1 MDEYT
6 PELGKKCKNGMYKNK
21 KTGKCVKKTIRKKNT
36 ISLDPDSIPNPL
48 GNLLAISEAG
58 LETYNAPNTG
68 KCKKGTRKNKKTGLC
83 EPVKDKINIE
93 MKKIEN
99 LTPET
104 SISTNISSSSLP
116 FVAETDKNDNRDQE
130 KTEDKNTESSEPSI
144 IGEIT
149 IEKTIVEEQNDRPA
163 VEDTSPSQKRTKG
176 VSDLFVE
183 EKEKNETILLTHPNT
198 QQQQQQQSP
207 QNGENAPVQ
216 NNENT
221 TESILYPDL
230 EDIDFSLKIAQHKE
244 FAETMYDGT
253 ITDVQKQ
260 AEILSKAKYE
270 LMPHQLFVKNFLSIQ
285 TPYNSLLLYHMLGT
299 GKTCSAI
306 GIAEEMRSY
315 IQQMGIKKKI
325 IFVASPNVQNNFKK
339 ELFDERN
346 LKEVNGL
353 WMLDR
358 TCIGNALLKE
368 INPMNLKGLTREH
381 IIQQIQFLIL
391 QHYSFMGYIEF
402 ANYIANIMN
411 AGETRE
417 KKIQNIRNAFNDQLV
432 IIDEVH
438 NIGMADNNSN
448 KRTGMLLYEVAQYS
462 ESMRLLL
469 LSATPMYNSPTEIIW
484 LTNLLNANDKRET
497 IAIHEVFDN
506 EGHFLTKRG
515 KKKGKH
521 DDYGREL
528 LRRKLIGYVSFV
540 RGENPYLFPFRVYPD
555 FFAKDENKLKS
566 YPKRQMNGREIKET
580 LKHVPVY
587 MTKIGSYQTKGY
599 QYIIQNMIHKAYN
612 IKQGTYDEKK
622 MPSFENMESF
632 GYTMLYA
639 PMEALNIVYP
649 TEELDEIDVCEK
661 VKDKTCDFTNSAKI
675 ISGFIGKKGLKS
687 VMSYTEDEKIPLR
700 YDFDYS
706 KSVLKKYGRIFSQD
720 ILHKYS
726 AKLSHICHQ
735 IQKSKGIVLVY
746 SQYIDGGLVPMAL
759 ALEEMGFARHGP
771 KNLLKNGK
779 APAIDALTMKTRK
792 EMGNDVGNFQQAKY
806 VMITGDKHFSANNDS
821 DIKYV
826 SSVEN
831 KYGRNVKVIL
841 ISKAASEG
849 VDFKNIRQLH
859 ILESWYNMNRIE
871 QIIGRAV
878 RNKSHVDLPFIERNV
893 QIFLHATKLDD
904 TEQEAADLY
913 VYRVAERKSKLI
925 GQVTRLLKQNAV
937 DCVLNISQT
946 NFTQT
951 KVNEIVANKNITI
964 ELSNGEKIEHF
975 PVGDKPYSDLCDY
988 MDNCAFQCEVSKP
1001 GENTQMGT
1009 NENTYTE
1016 DFIKHS
1022 SMAIM
1027 HRIRDIY
1034 RENFAYK
1041 SDEIIREI
1049 NILKRYPIDHIYYTL
1064 GWMVG
1069 NKTEELIDKYGR
1081 IGYLINRGN
1090 YYAFQPMEITDEHAQ
1105 MLERIAPVEY
1115 KHSSIKL
1122 ELPKGFNE
1130 RMHVPL
1136 LTSAPLSENDSVIV
1150 ENTQQ
1155 PSSQQSLPPS
1165 QTSMINEMIPTQ
1177 PNSIESL
1184 LQNLN
1189 NVIDLIHEPNL
1200 VVAANDKN
1208 WYKHTNKY
1216 MRILIDIHKLTME
1229 DVNKYSIYH
1238 FLDSLELKDKLLLVE
1253 EFYTNKKPMN
1263 KIEVYVLHYFNDR
1276 MVEKDGKRA
1285 LVLGTKTKNEIY
1297 IQDEKEKSKWKLA
1310 EYSEV
1315 ERFKTQFMKFVV
1327 DKKRIFSDI
1336 GFMHPFKGREV
1347 VFKIK
1352 NTQQKRNNM
1361 GAKCEDASK
1370 TDIAN
1375 KLKRVMGTNIYDDSK
1390 IDKYGLGVI
1399 LEYVMRFKTEE
1410 NEKTTNSSLYFFD
1423 LEKTLL
1429 NNIPDYK
1436 SISI

>member
-6 PELGKKCKNGMYKNK
+6 PELDKKCKNGMYKNK

-36 ISLDPDSIPNPL
+36 LSLDPDSIPNPL
-48 GNLLAISEAG
+48 GNLPSVTEDN
-58 LETYNAPNTG
+58 LETYKASKKE

-83 EPVKDKINIE
+83 EPVKEKINIE
-93 MKKIEN
+93 MKTIEN
-99 LTPET
+99 LTHET
-104 SISTNISSSSLP
+104 SVSTNISSSSLP
-116 FVAETDKNDNRDQE
+116 FVE
-130 KTEDKNTESSEPSI
+130 KKDDEKEKDDDTTSTKIPEKDI
-144 IGEIT
+144 VGEII
-149 IEKTIVEEQNDRPA
+149 IEKTIYQDGENDTTK
-163 VEDTSPSQKRTKG
+163 DSSPSQTRTED
-176 VSDLFVE
+176 VIDLFA
-183 EKEKNETILLTHPNT
+183 KETNKNENVL
-198 QQQQQQQSP
+198 SM
-207 QNGENAPVQ
+207 
-216 NNENT
+216 NENIQQPQQIDGNNLPIQNA
-221 TESILYPDL
+221 ENILYPDL

-260 AEILSKAKYE
+260 ADFLSKAKYE

-353 WMLDR
+353 WILDR

-381 IIQQIQFLIL
+381 IVQQIQFLIS

-411 AGETRE
+411 SGETRE

-469 LSATPMYNSPTEIIW
+469 LSATPMYNSPYEIIW

-506 EGHFLTKRG
+506 EGKFLTKRG

-540 RGENPYLFPFRVYPD
+540 RGENPYLFPFRVYPEL
-555 FFAKDENKLKS
+555 FAKEENKLKS
-566 YPKRQMNGREIKET
+566 YPKKQMNGREIKEF

-587 MTKIGSYQTKGY
+587 MTKIGSYQNKGY
-599 QYIIQNMIHKAYN
+599 QYIIQNMIQKAYN

-649 TEELDEIDVCEK
+649 TEELDEVELCENAQNEK
-661 VKDKTCDFTNSAKI
+661 CDFTNSAKI

-687 VMSYTEDEKIPLR
+687 VMNYIEDEKIPLR

-706 KSVLKKYGRIFSQD
+706 KSILKKYGRIFSPEL
-720 ILHKYS
+720 LHKYS
-726 AKLSHICHQ
+726 AKISHICDQ
-735 IQKSKGIVLVY
+735 IKQSKGIVLVY

-759 ALEEMGFARHGP
+759 ALEEMGFARYGP
-771 KNLLKNGK
+771 KNLLKNAK

-792 EMGNDVGNFQQAKY
+792 EMGNNVGNFQQAKY

-878 RNKSHVDLPFIERNV
+878 RNKSHVDLPFKERNV
-893 QIFLHATKLDD
+893 QIFLHATKLEDQ
-904 TEQEAADLY
+904 EREAADLY

-946 NFTQT
+946 NFTE
-951 KVNEIVANKNITI
+951 KKINEIIANQNITL
-964 ELSNGEKIEHF
+964 ELSNGEIIEKF

-988 MDNCAFQCEVSKP
+988 MDNCAFQCEVSNP
-1001 GENTQMGT
+1001 NEEHALGT
-1009 NENTYTE
+1009 NANTYTE
-1016 DFIKHS
+1016 DFIQHS

-1064 GWMVG
+1064 GKMIG
-1069 NKTEELIDKYGR
+1069 NKTEELVDKYGR

-1090 YYAFQPMEITDEHAQ
+1090 YYAFQPMEISDEHAQ

-1136 LTSAPLSENDSVIV
+1136 LTSAPLSENDSVVV
-1150 ENTQQ
+1150 ENKQQ
-1155 PSSQQSLPPS
+1155 LESQMP
-1165 QTSMINEMIPTQ
+1165 MINEMIPAK
-1177 PNSIESL
+1177 PNTFESL
-1184 LQNLN
+1184 LQSLN
-1189 NVIDLIHEPNL
+1189 DVIEMIHKPNL

-1216 MRILIDIHKLTME
+1216 MRILIDMHDLKME

-1238 FLDSLELKDKLLLVE
+1238 FLDSLELKDKMLLVE
-1253 EFYTNKKPMN
+1253 EFYKNNKKLVN
-1263 KIEVYVLHYFNDR
+1263 KIEVYILNYFNQR

-1285 LVLGTKTKNEIY
+1285 VVLGGKTKNEIY
-1297 IQDEKEKSKWKLA
+1297 IQDEKDKSKWKLA

-1315 ERFKTQFMKFVV
+1315 ERFKAQFMKFVV
-1327 DKKRIFSDI
+1327 DKKRIFTDI
-1336 GFMHPFKGREV
+1336 GFMHPFKGREI

-1375 KLKRVMGTNIYDDSK
+1375 KLKSVMGTNIYDDSK

-1399 LEYVMRFKTEE
+1399 LEFVMRFKTEE
-1410 NEKTTNSSLYFFD
+1410 NEKTTNGPLYFFD